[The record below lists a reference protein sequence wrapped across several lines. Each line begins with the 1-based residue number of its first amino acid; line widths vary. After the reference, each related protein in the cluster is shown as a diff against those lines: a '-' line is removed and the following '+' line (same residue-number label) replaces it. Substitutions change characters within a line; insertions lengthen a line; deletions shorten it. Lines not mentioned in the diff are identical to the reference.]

1 MKKAKEKRDMKIAGS
16 RLRAPDSRPRT
27 PDSRRHILQSRPSSL
42 VLGLV
47 SVVLLSA
54 PGGLLWAAS
63 GAGSSAGRQAAITAI
78 TVPSADVTLSF
89 VQPGRIAEVL
99 VREGESVKAGQVL
112 VVQDDKVERA
122 RLAQLEADSQDT
134 TKIQA
139 ADASLAQKKVDQKK
153 IETAAAHN
161 AATELELEYA
171 KLNVTVAGLSLQVA
185 ILEHEQAIR
194 KFEEAKLQID
204 RMSLKSPISGSVEKV
219 DVETGESLDALKS
232 AIRVVQ
238 TDPLWI
244 DVPVPV
250 PQAMNLRY
258 GAAAQVEFPEP
269 RKVTA
274 EGIVIYIGAVADAAS
289 GTLRVRIQVPNKG
302 KRAAGEHVQVLF
314 PVS

>member
-1 MKKAKEKRDMKIAGS
+1 MKEAKEKRKMEITDS
-16 RLRAPDSRPRT
+16 RLKT
-27 PDSRRHILQSRPSSL
+27 PDSGLPVPGFSLSSLVHRPSSIVLWL
-42 VLGLV
+42 VLWI
-47 SVVLLSA
+47 LLFVHSE
-54 PGGLLWAAS
+54 PLWAAS
-63 GAGSSAGRQAAITAI
+63 GAGVTAI
-78 TVPSADVTLSF
+78 TIPSADVTLSF
-89 VQPGRIAEVL
+89 VQPGRIAEVR
-99 VREGESVKAGQVL
+99 VREGESVKADQVM

-139 ADASLAQKKVDQKK
+139 AEASLAQKKVDLKK

-185 ILEHEQAIR
+185 IFEHEQAKR

-204 RMSLKSPISGSVEKV
+204 RMTLNSPIGGSVEKV

-244 DVPVPV
+244 DVPVPMT
-250 PQAMNLRY
+250 QAMNLRY
-258 GAAAQVEFPEP
+258 GAAARVEFPEP
-269 RKVTA
+269 KKATTD
-274 EGIVIYIGAVADAAS
+274 GIVIYIGAVADAAS
-289 GTLRVRIQVPNKG
+289 GTLRVRIQVPNKS
-302 KRAAGEHVQVLF
+302 KRPAGEHVQVIF
-314 PVS
+314 PAS